1 MNLNLLRKKQ
11 RVMDVHEDQPQG
23 REECLAC
30 NKPQDHCICDTIVPV
45 EHRTHITIIQHP
57 RERRHPFGTVR
68 ILEQALDKLSVH
80 PFFPKGSWACEQA
93 QAIQQALE
101 VQHAS
106 EKIAVLYP
114 SKEAHLLEDLTP
126 SERPEHLI
134 ILDGTWFQAKKL
146 YEDLPCLHD
155 LPKVAFAP
163 ENPSEYQIRRE
174 PKEHFVSTL
183 EAVVYALQLMEPE
196 NPQVER
202 LMEPFRAMVA
212 RQLVVREN
220 HPYKRR
226 IRRPRQRLKLWMPD
240 NLRHLDDSQ
249 VVCHVEYINTPGHP
263 DHATEIVVLVA
274 YKPATEE
281 TFARYFHP
289 THDTISDWQF
299 ERFGI
304 SEDNFLP
311 SNQKTEVQKEWSKFL
326 GPDATLVVWHCNN
339 LQLLQEFEISS
350 SHPRSCA
357 LLKEV
362 YANARRTSPGHL
374 EDALAREGL
383 EEQPIPL
390 PGRSGL
396 RLGQSAAMLEF
407 LQKLHDLQTR
417 EWYQKHHSQ

>member
-1 MNLNLLRKKQ
+1 MDLNLLRMK
-11 RVMDVHEDQPQG
+11 RRDMEAHDEQPQG
-23 REECLAC
+23 REECLTC

-45 EHRTHITIIQHP
+45 THRTHITIIQHP

-80 PFFPKGSWACEQA
+80 PFFPKGSWADEQA
-93 QAIQQALE
+93 QAILQALE
-101 VQHAS
+101 VQHGS
-106 EKIAVLYP
+106 ENIAVLYP
-114 SKEAHLLEDLTP
+114 SKEARLLEDLTA

-155 LPKVAFAP
+155 LPKVAFSP

-183 EAVVYALQLMEPE
+183 EAVVNALQLLEPD

-226 IRRPRQRLKLWMPD
+226 IRRPRQRQKLWMPEP
-240 NLRHLDDSQ
+240 LRHPDDSQ
-249 VVCHVEYINTPGHP
+249 VVCHVEYINTPEHP
-263 DHATEIVVLVA
+263 SQSTEIVGLVA

-281 TFARYFHP
+281 SFARYLHP

-304 SEDNFLP
+304 PEDSFQP
-311 SNQKTEVQKEWSKFL
+311 SKEREQVQKEWSAFL
-326 GPDATLVVWHCNN
+326 GQQATLIVWHSNN
-339 LQLLQEFEISS
+339 LQLLQDFEQPPQSQ
-350 SHPRSCA
+350 RSYA

-374 EDALAREGL
+374 EDALTREGL
-383 EEQPIPL
+383 EPHPVPL
-390 PGRSGL
+390 LGRSGL
-396 RLGQSAAMLEF
+396 RLGQSVTMLLF
-407 LQKLHDLQTR
+407 LQQLHDMQTR
-417 EWYQKHHSQ
+417 EWYKKHQAK